1 MQQQAVD
8 EQQLQQL
15 QNNDAGDGQKTR
27 DSADDVAEKWR
38 RLDELEANEEERG
51 ELDE

>member
-1 MQQQAVD
+1 MQQHTAQK
-8 EQQLQQL
+8 QLQEQL
-15 QNNDAGDGQKTR
+15 QVSDAGDGQKRR
-27 DSADDVAEKWR
+27 DSVDDVAEKWR